1 MSKLTK
7 TNPKR
12 MPLLSFRRYIESL
25 EPSQIIYSSSDQDD
39 FIDNALDW
47 QLTFDSIYVSV
58 GQKYIIISGSQG
70 NVIFR
75 SALYVTI
82 LGNEFD
88 IMWIKITCQPV
99 FLDRKIEYILGIK

>member
-7 TNPKR
+7 ANLER
-12 MPLLSFRRYIESL
+12 MTLLSFRRYIESL
-25 EPSQIIYSSSDQDD
+25 KPNQIIYSFSDQDD

-47 QLTFDSIYVSV
+47 QLIFDSIYVSV

-75 SALYVTI
+75 SVLYVTI
-82 LGNEFD
+82 SGNKSGV
-88 IMWIKITCQPV
+88 MWIKIICQSV
-99 FLDRKIEYILGIK
+99 FSDKKIEYILGLK